1 MLFTQEP
8 PLKQGLLAA
17 KHSFM
22 SEINK
27 NLHVYK
33 YRYQLFID
41 VNLQVFW
48 REPEDYMNTVEFL
61 CFVYIMILDGR

>member
-1 MLFTQEP
+1 
-8 PLKQGLLAA
+8 
-17 KHSFM
+17 M

-27 NLHVYK
+27 NIHAYK

-48 REPEDYMNTVEFL
+48 REPVDYMNTVEFL
-61 CFVYIMILDGR
+61 CFVYMILDGR